1 MPRFKNKLS
10 TGWVIGY
17 PPYQKTKSALQCK
30 QSEEEEDG
38 EKQNKDEQ
46 GKEKEKGE
54 KITTSTPTR
63 ERKQDQAKNKLEKMT
78 LASFM

>member
-38 EKQNKDEQ
+38 EKENRREQ
-46 GKEKEKGE
+46 
-54 KITTSTPTR
+54 
-63 ERKQDQAKNKLEKMT
+63 KNR
-78 LASFM
+78 

>member
-1 MPRFKNKLS
+1 MPSSVNKAKKKKMEKKR
-10 TGWVIGY
+10 TGENRKI
-17 PPYQKTKSALQCK
+17 
-30 QSEEEEDG
+30 
-38 EKQNKDEQ
+38 DEQ
-46 GKEKEKGE
+46 GKEKEKEKGE